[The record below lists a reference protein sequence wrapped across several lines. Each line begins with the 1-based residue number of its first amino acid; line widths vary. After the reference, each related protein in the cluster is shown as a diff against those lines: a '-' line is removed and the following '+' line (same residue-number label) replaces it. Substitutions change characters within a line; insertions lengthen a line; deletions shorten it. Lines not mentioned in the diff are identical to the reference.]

1 MKNTLT
7 ILTLIVLVWGCAKK
21 VTPTQSETPATNTGS
36 VIGQTKP
43 AETNPGKTT
52 TTTTTQAPIENTGA
66 TGSKVAPTGTTNPET
81 AAAIAGQATYNA
93 KCGRCHGL
101 KVTTDYTADRWASIL
116 AVMAP
121 RAKLTDT
128 EKDNVYAY
136 VKANAKK

>member
-7 ILTLIVLVWGCAKK
+7 VLTLIVLVWGCAKK
-21 VTPTQSETPATNTGS
+21 VAPTQSETPATNTGS

-43 AETNPGKTT
+43 SETDPGKATT
-52 TTTTTQAPIENTGA
+52 ATTTQAPIENTGA
-66 TGSKVAPTGTTNPET
+66 TGTKVAPTGTTSPE
-81 AAAIAGQATYNA
+81 IAGQATFNA
-93 KCGRCHGL
+93 KCGSCHGL

-121 RAKLTDT
+121 KAKLSDI

-136 VKANAKK
+136 VKANSKK